1 MKRYIALDLGLKRT
15 GIALVDD
22 NAKVATPL
30 DTIKAEPTSQDFIN
44 QLKDLLLEW
53 EPTGLIFGLPID
65 LKGREAVAA
74 NNVRELASK
83 IYDKINLSD
92 LEMYFQDER
101 LTTAQSESL
110 MKLSGA
116 KAKDRAEIR
125 DALAAATIAQA
136 FVDSL

>member
-15 GIALVDD
+15 GVALVDD

-30 DTIKAEPTSQDFIN
+30 EIIRAEPTSKDFVN
-44 QLKDLLLEW
+44 KLKDLLLEW
-53 EPTGLIFGLPID
+53 EPAGLIFGLPID

-83 IYDKINLSD
+83 IYDKIDLSD
-92 LEMYFQDER
+92 LEIHFQDER